1 LAAIGEA
8 FRAGGESSG
17 FGREIETSSVWVFLR
32 RLGAPGVL
40 VDEGD
45 ADFEFIVVSGKV
57 NEVEALCVLL
67 LLAPSAGDGSE
78 HPFSKAPR

>member
-1 LAAIGEA
+1 M
-8 FRAGGESSG
+8 
-17 FGREIETSSVWVFLR
+17 
-32 RLGAPGVL
+32 L